1 MTKEGNT
8 MIWYTE
14 HYATSV
20 SGNLTR
26 EEIKGIMDSVAERS
40 AG

>member
-1 MTKEGNT
+1 
-8 MIWYTE
+8 MIWYTQN
-14 HYATSV
+14 YATSV
-20 SGNLTR
+20 SGDITR